1 MCASPPEVP
10 LERKY
15 RQRGYMSAEKPQKT
29 EKRAPEGNR
38 RQEQIGPRTPRMV
51 GTVTRARCSN
61 CGTVLQAGFDAKGKC
76 PRCAFELHSCKQCA
90 YFDSAARF
98 QCMQPIPDCI
108 PRKDQRN
115 DCTFYEFRT
124 TIEKDTAP
132 SGPAAGP
139 AAPAERPS
147 RPRDARQAFE
157 DLFRK

>member
-1 MCASPPEVP
+1 
-10 LERKY
+10 
-15 RQRGYMSAEKPQKT
+15 MSAEKPQKT

-61 CGTVLQAGFDAKGKC
+61 CGTVLLAGFDPKGKC
-76 PRCAFELHSCKQCA
+76 PRCAFELHCCKQCA

-132 SGPAAGP
+132 SAPAASP